1 MQRAMHKPYAIVAAF
16 IGLLL
21 MACGCRATDAS
32 FLLTATEKDL
42 ANYFPGQLGNGFFS
56 TLTSPRGT
64 EGSLSYMI
72 SFMDY
77 AKGDVSRPAAIP
89 GWTGIDYSTGPSHAG
104 QFWLNQVDMDGAR
117 FRDYHQVLDMHDGTL
132 TTRYRYLDGRK
143 ATDIQVVSLVS
154 QASPHL
160 AASQFSITP
169 DFDGEVQLSFALDLW
184 APHQPR
190 FALGEI
196 DGPQMQ
202 EAVAAHNLKLKA
214 VPPDVPDRAPLWYH
228 GDTHV
233 LAADGD
239 TKALTLWLDG
249 KAEQGRAMA
258 EAVAIALPAGMQPR
272 EVKLHHTGYKL
283 SLELR
288 IAVNKGKTYAF
299 TKFVAASR
307 ERWGGDAKEDLALA
321 LNARKAGFDA
331 MLRQHRDAWH
341 ALWTSDIVIDGDPK
355 SQQIVHSDLYYLLS
369 NAAPNTA
376 WPIGACGMTPGYTAH
391 VFWDSDTWVFPALLL
406 LHPDRAKSL
415 VMFRS
420 ETLPAAEKRAKERG
434 LRGAMYPWE
443 ADPDDGTSQTP
454 HFAWVLDEREI
465 HVNADVAI
473 AQWQYYLATQ
483 DREWLKQHGWPVIRA
498 VADFW
503 ASRATYV
510 AATRHYE
517 IHHVTSVDEDYAD
530 VPNDTFTNASAQ
542 KALRIATQA
551 AMVVGE
557 AAEPQWD
564 KVASGLLL
572 PFDEKA
578 GHHLDFDASVPHD
591 IDSWGGSSLPMLS
604 NPSLDFAMDVQVR
617 RRNYDYAIAPIT
629 QASRDPN
636 SMGLMPLSIAAA
648 TAGDAAAASDW
659 YTRNITANVLK
670 PPFNVRT
677 ETATNNTGYFMT
689 ASGGLLQNI
698 LYGFTGLRI
707 RDDGL
712 VTAYAPMLPD
722 HWRSVTLK
730 NIRFRGQSLDITV
743 ERDAQGQ
750 PRLIRRAADTVS
762 HPHATT
768 REQT

>member
-1 MQRAMHKPYAIVAAF
+1 MRKLPALAIAF
-16 IGLLL
+16 LGALL
-21 MACGCRATDAS
+21 MACGCLATDAS
-32 FLLTATEKDL
+32 FLLTATAKDL
-42 ANYFPGQLGNGFFS
+42 DNYFPGQLGNGFFS

-72 SFMDY
+72 GFMDY
-77 AKGDVSRPAAIP
+77 APGDVSRPAAIP
-89 GWTGIDYSTGPSHAG
+89 GWTAIDYSTGPSHAG
-104 QFWLNQVDMDGAR
+104 QFWLNQVDMNAAHFQNYR
-117 FRDYHQVLDMHDGTL
+117 QVLDMHDGTL
-132 TTRYRYLDGRK
+132 ATSYRYVDGRK
-143 ATDIQVVSLVS
+143 ATDVAVLTLVS

-160 AASQFSITP
+160 AASQLTLTP

-190 FALGEI
+190 FPLARI
-196 DGPQMQ
+196 DGAQMM
-202 EAVAAHNLKLKA
+202 EALAANDLALKA
-214 VPPDVPDRAPLWYH
+214 APPDVPDRAPLWYH
-228 GDTHV
+228 GHTQV

-239 TKALTLWLDG
+239 TRALTLWLDG
-249 KAEQGRAMA
+249 RAEQGPSMA
-258 EAVAIALPAGMQPR
+258 EAVAVALPAGLKPH
-272 EVKLHHTGYKL
+272 EVTLHRSDYKL
-283 SLELR
+283 SLEVR
-288 IAVNKGKTYAF
+288 ATVRKGVAYTF

-307 ERWGGDAKEDLALA
+307 ERWGGDARQDLAEA
-321 LNARKAGFDA
+321 TAARKAGFDA
-331 MLRQHRDAWH
+331 LLAQHRDAWH
-341 ALWTSDIVIDGDPK
+341 ALWRSDVVIAGDAK

-369 NAAPNTA
+369 NAAPATA
-376 WPIGACGMTPGYTAH
+376 WPVGACGMTPGYTGH

-406 LHPDRAKSL
+406 LHPERARSL

-420 ETLPAAEKRAKERG
+420 ETLPAAQRRAKERG

-443 ADPDDGTSQTP
+443 ADPDNGSSQTP
-454 HFAWVLDEREI
+454 HSAWVLDEREI

-483 DREWLKQHGWPVIRA
+483 DRDWLRQHGWPVIRA

-510 AATRHYE
+510 TATQRYE

-542 KALRIATQA
+542 KALRIATRA
-551 AMVVGE
+551 AGMLGE
-557 AAEPQWD
+557 TPDPQWT
-564 KVASGLLL
+564 KVADGLLL
-572 PFDEKA
+572 PFDAKA

-604 NPSLDFAMDVQVR
+604 NPSLDLPMDVQTR

-659 YTRNITANVLK
+659 YQRNITANVLK
-670 PPFNVRT
+670 PPYNVRT

-689 ASGGLLQNI
+689 ASGGLLQNL
-698 LYGFTGLRI
+698 LYGFSGLRI

-712 VTAYAPMLPD
+712 VQAYAPMLPP
-722 HWRSVTLK
+722 HWRAMTLK
-730 NIRFRGQSLDITV
+730 GVTFRGQRLDITV
-743 ERDAQGQ
+743 QRDAQGQ
-750 PRLIRRAADTVS
+750 VRLQRRPADTTDTD
-762 HPHATT
+762 HHAKS
-768 REQT
+768 

>member
-1 MQRAMHKPYAIVAAF
+1 
-16 IGLLL
+16 
-21 MACGCRATDAS
+21 
-32 FLLTATEKDL
+32 
-42 ANYFPGQLGNGFFS
+42 
-56 TLTSPRGT
+56 
-64 EGSLSYMI
+64 MI

-117 FRDYHQVLDMHDGTL
+117 FRDYRQVLDMHDGTL

-249 KAEQGRAMA
+249 KAEQGHAMA
-258 EAVAIALPAGMQPR
+258 QAVAIALPAGMQPR
-272 EVKLHHTGYKL
+272 DVRLHHTDYRL

-288 IAVNKGKTYAF
+288 VAVQKGKTYAF

-307 ERWGGDAKEDLALA
+307 ERWGGDAKQDLALA
-321 LNARKAGFDA
+321 TGARNAGFDA
-331 MLRQHRDAWH
+331 LLQHHRDAWH
-341 ALWTSDIVIDGDPK
+341 ALWQSDIVIDGDPK

-376 WPIGACGMTPGYTAH
+376 WPVGACGMTPGYTAH

-420 ETLPAAEKRAKERG
+420 ATLPAAEQRAKERG
-434 LRGAMYPWE
+434 LRGAMYPDVSVGSRPRQRQF
-443 ADPDDGTSQTP
+443 ADAAFRLG
-454 HFAWVLDEREI
+454 AR
-465 HVNADVAI
+465 
-473 AQWQYYLATQ
+473 
-483 DREWLKQHGWPVIRA
+483 RA
-498 VADFW
+498 RD
-503 ASRATYV
+503 
-510 AATRHYE
+510 
-517 IHHVTSVDEDYAD
+517 
-530 VPNDTFTNASAQ
+530 PCQ
-542 KALRIATQA
+542 
-551 AMVVGE
+551 
-557 AAEPQWD
+557 
-564 KVASGLLL
+564 
-572 PFDEKA
+572 
-578 GHHLDFDASVPHD
+578 
-591 IDSWGGSSLPMLS
+591 
-604 NPSLDFAMDVQVR
+604 R
-617 RRNYDYAIAPIT
+617 RRRHRPVAVLPGHAGPRLAET
-629 QASRDPN
+629 AR
-636 SMGLMPLSIAAA
+636 L
-648 TAGDAAAASDW
+648 AGDP
-659 YTRNITANVLK
+659 R
-670 PPFNVRT
+670 R
-677 ETATNNTGYFMT
+677 
-689 ASGGLLQNI
+689 
-698 LYGFTGLRI
+698 R
-707 RDDGL
+707 
-712 VTAYAPMLPD
+712 
-722 HWRSVTLK
+722 
-730 NIRFRGQSLDITV
+730 RFL
-743 ERDAQGQ
+743 GQ
-750 PRLIRRAADTVS
+750 PRHLRARHAALRDPPCHLGGRGLRRRAERHLHQRLRAEGAAHRRASSGADG
-762 HPHATT
+762 
-768 REQT
+768 

>member
-1 MQRAMHKPYAIVAAF
+1 MPVRRLLVFVTALLGGILAA
-16 IGLLL
+16 G
-21 MACGCRATDAS
+21 ACAATDAS
-32 FLLTATEKDL
+32 FLLTATAKDL

-72 SFMDY
+72 GFMDY

-89 GWTGIDYSTGPSHAG
+89 GWIAIDYSTGPSHAG
-104 QFWLNQVDMDGAR
+104 QFWLNQVDIDAAH
-117 FRDYHQVLDMHDGTL
+117 FQDYRQVLDMHDGTL
-132 TTRYRYLDGRK
+132 TTSYRYLDGRK
-143 ATDIQVVSLVS
+143 ATDIKVVSLVS

-160 AASQFSITP
+160 AASQLTLTP

-196 DGPQMQ
+196 DGPHMQ
-202 EAVAAHNLKLKA
+202 EAVAANNLKLRA

-228 GDTHV
+228 GHTQV
-233 LAADGD
+233 LSADGD
-239 TKALTLWLDG
+239 AKALTLWLG
-249 KAEQGRAMA
+249 GRAERGPSMA
-258 EAVAIALPAGMQPR
+258 EAVAVALPAGLTPS
-272 EVKLHHTGYKL
+272 EVKLHKSDYKL
-283 SLELR
+283 SLEIRARLR
-288 IAVNKGKTYAF
+288 KGVTYTF
-299 TKFVAASR
+299 TKFVTASR
-307 ERWGGDAKEDLALA
+307 ERWGGDANEDLALVQT
-321 LNARKAGFDA
+321 ARQSGFDA
-331 MLRQHRDAWH
+331 LLARHRDAWH
-341 ALWTSDIVIDGDPK
+341 ALWQSDIVIDGDPT

-369 NAAPNTA
+369 NAAPGTA
-376 WPIGACGMTPGYTAH
+376 WPIGACGMTPGYAGH

-406 LHPDRAKSL
+406 LHPERAKSL

-420 ETLPAAEKRAKERG
+420 QSLPAAQQRATQRG

-443 ADPDDGTSQTP
+443 ADPDNGSSQTP

-473 AQWQYYLATQ
+473 AQWQYYQATQ
-483 DREWLKQHGWPVIRA
+483 DRDWLRQHGWPVIRA

-503 ASRATYV
+503 TSRATYV
-510 AATRHYE
+510 PATRHYE

-542 KALRIATQA
+542 KALHIAAQA
-551 AMVVGE
+551 ANVVGE
-557 AAEPQWD
+557 TPDPQWM
-564 KVASGLLL
+564 KVADGLLL
-572 PFDEKA
+572 PFDAKA

-604 NPSLDFAMDVQVR
+604 NPSLDLPMDVQTR

-648 TAGDAAAASDW
+648 TAGDAGAASDW
-659 YTRNITANVLK
+659 FQRNITANVLK

-677 ETATNNTGYFMT
+677 ETSTNNTGYFMT

-712 VTAYAPMLPD
+712 VQAYAPVLPAP
-722 HWRSVTLK
+722 WRAMTLK
-730 NIRFRGQSLDITV
+730 GITFRGQHFDITV
-743 ERDAQGQ
+743 RRDAHGQ
-750 PRLIRRAADTVS
+750 IRLERRPADTPDID
-762 HPHATT
+762 HHAKT
-768 REQT
+768 